1 MMAERPSRPALPP
14 KALEV
19 LASLAAHRV
28 LSTPQVGAIHSSQ
41 GSLRWAQRLLVR
53 LRAAGLA
60 DYVEADHA
68 RRRLWHATERGAR
81 MASEAGAL
89 DGEPPPGAELA
100 AGPLA
105 AHTLA
110 VNEAAICFLAAAAER
125 GDDFGPLAWRHE
137 VFHPISGGRGRR
149 RRSLVADAVFTYLRQ
164 DRAEI
169 AIEQRFL
176 ELDRATL
183 SVDRLAAE
191 LARYAELYRAG
202 DGKGGEP
209 LWRARYP
216 VFPPVICVLAGAP
229 RRALARRRSTASVLL
244 ASDPLLSRTPEVA
257 ISICLMEDLRRDGP
271 YAPVFREVRDPGR
284 PVDWLGRPAEDREE
298 PR

>member
-1 MMAERPSRPALPP
+1 MGERPVHPALPP
-14 KALEV
+14 KAVEI

-28 LSTPQVGAIHSSQ
+28 LSTPQVHAIHSRDTE
-41 GSLRWAQRLLVR
+41 LRWAQKLLGR

-60 DYVEADHA
+60 DYVRAAHG
-68 RRRLWHATERGAR
+68 RRRLWFATERGASLAR
-81 MASEAGAL
+81 EAGTL
-89 DGEPPPGAELA
+89 EGEPPPGAELA

-110 VNEAAICFLAAAAER
+110 VNEAAICFLVAAAQR

-137 VFHPISGGRGRR
+137 VFHPLSRGRGRR

-164 DRAEI
+164 EGEEI

-191 LARYAELYRAG
+191 LARYGEMYGAG
-202 DGKGGEP
+202 DGKRDEP
-209 LWRARYP
+209 LWRSRYP
-216 VFPPVICVLAGAP
+216 VFPSVHCVLTGAP
-229 RRALARRRSTASVLL
+229 RRALQRRRSTTSVLL

-257 ISICLMEDLRRDGP
+257 ISICLLEDLQREGP
-271 YAPVFREVRDPGR
+271 FAPVFRDVRDPGR
-284 PVDWLGRPAEDREE
+284 PVDWLGNPAERKEV
-298 PR
+298 PG

>member
-1 MMAERPSRPALPP
+1 MGESPRWSLPAN
-14 KALEV
+14 AIEI

-41 GSLRWAQRLLVR
+41 GSLRSAQRLLGR

-60 DYVEADHA
+60 DYVEVDHA

-81 MASEAGAL
+81 LAREAGAL
-89 DGEPPPGAELA
+89 EGEPPVGAELA

-110 VNEAAICFLAAAAER
+110 VNEAAICFLRAAGKR

-137 VFHPISGGRGRR
+137 VFHPISRGRGRR

-164 DRAEI
+164 DGEEI

-191 LARYAELYRAG
+191 LARYAELHRAREA
-202 DGKGGEP
+202 KAREP

-216 VFPPVICVLAGAP
+216 VFPKVHCVLTGAP
-229 RRALARRRSTASVLL
+229 RRALKRRRSTASVLL
-244 ASDPLLSRTPEVA
+244 AAHPLLSRTPEVA
-257 ISICLMEDLRRDGP
+257 ISICLLEDLRREGP
-271 YAPVFREVRDPGR
+271 FAPVFREVRDPGR
-284 PVDWLGRPAEDREE
+284 PVDWLGSRAEGKSA
-298 PR
+298 

>member
-1 MMAERPSRPALPP
+1 MTERPAVRSLPP
-14 KALEV
+14 KAIGV

-28 LSTPQVGAIHSSQ
+28 LSTPQVQAIHSREAEP
-41 GSLRWAQRLLVR
+41 RWVQKLLGR

-60 DYVEADHA
+60 GYVVSAHG
-68 RRRLWHATERGAR
+68 RRRLWHATEQGVRVAR
-81 MASEAGAL
+81 EAGAL
-89 DGEPPPGAELA
+89 EGEPPVGAELA

-105 AHTLA
+105 PHTLA
-110 VNEAAICFLAAAAER
+110 VNEAAICFMRSAAER

-137 VFHPISGGRGRR
+137 VYHPLSRGRGRR

-164 DRAEI
+164 DGSEI

-191 LARYAELYRAG
+191 LARYAELQRAKEP
-202 DGKGGEP
+202 KGAEP
-209 LWRARYP
+209 LWRSRYP
-216 VFPPVICVLAGAP
+216 VFPPVHCVLAGAS
-229 RRALARRRSTASVLL
+229 RKALVRRRSTANVLL

-257 ISICLMEDLRRDGP
+257 ISICLLEDLRREGP
-271 YAPVFREVRDPGR
+271 YAPVFRDVRDPGR
-284 PVDWLGRPAEDREE
+284 PVDWLGNPAGEAG
-298 PR
+298 

>member
-1 MMAERPSRPALPP
+1 MSESTRRSLPAN
-14 KALEV
+14 AIEI
-19 LASLAAHRV
+19 LASLASHRV

-81 MASEAGAL
+81 LAREAGIL
-89 DGEPPPGAELA
+89 EGEPPPGAELA

-105 AHTLA
+105 DHTLA
-110 VNEAAICFLAAAAER
+110 VNEAATCFLRTAAER

-137 VFHPISGGRGRR
+137 VFHPISRGRGKR

-164 DRAEI
+164 DGSEI

-176 ELDRATL
+176 EVDRATL

-191 LARYAELYRAG
+191 LARYAELYRAR
-202 DGKGGEP
+202 DAKAEEP

-216 VFPPVICVLAGAP
+216 VFPQVHCVLTGAP
-229 RRALARRRSTASVLL
+229 RLALGRRRSTASVLL
-244 ASDPLLSRTPEVA
+244 ASHPLLSRTPEVS
-257 ISICLMEDLRRDGP
+257 ISICLLEDLRREGP
-271 YAPVFREVRDPGR
+271 FAPVFRDVRGPGQ
-284 PVDWLGRPAEDREE
+284 PVDWLGNPGKQEKAPE
-298 PR
+298 